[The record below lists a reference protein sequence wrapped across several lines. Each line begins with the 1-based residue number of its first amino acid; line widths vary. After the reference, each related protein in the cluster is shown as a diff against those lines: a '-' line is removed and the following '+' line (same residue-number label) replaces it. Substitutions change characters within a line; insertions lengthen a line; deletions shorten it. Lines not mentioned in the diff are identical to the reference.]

1 MWNIITLDGYFEGV
15 NNWDLPWHEQVWGEE
30 LERFS
35 LPLHPSLVGVFR
47 QGRQVRLPGPPAD
60 GAQLPGLQRRNEP
73 QDLVDVP
80 SYRQVLHAV
89 GPEEPVRIDEERP
102 PQCGTESL
110 QQNAVILRDLLVEI
124 GEQRIGQ
131 FPEFLSDPRQMGKL
145 AVRTDAE
152 ELGSF
157 RREFA
162 LPPGELEDF
171 RISDG
176 SEIQRVEDQDDPG
189 PLVVGQLDLPERRPH
204 DR

>member
-1 MWNIITLDGYFEGV
+1 MTTQ
-15 NNWDLPWHEQVWGEE
+15 PTAQ
-30 LERFS
+30 
-35 LPLHPSLVGVFR
+35 PSGSTGKIAR
-47 QGRQVRLPGPPAD
+47 SA
-60 GAQLPGLQRRNEP
+60 GA
-73 QDLVDVP
+73 V
-80 SYRQVLHAV
+80 SIAV
-89 GPEEPVRIDEERP
+89 M
-102 PQCGTESL
+102 
-110 QQNAVILRDLLVEI
+110 A
-124 GEQRIGQ
+124 
-131 FPEFLSDPRQMGKL
+131 DPRQMGKL

-176 SEIQRVEDQDDPG
+176 GEIHRVEEQDDPG